1 MYQKGDILFDKV
13 QESEVVVTQMLS
25 ERCDEVIV
33 KSKNVAENR
42 YSDQTVYDWNARRC
56 EPQEPVIKAVYAE
69 SLLSSTDPYEL
80 TKEGRALLVKNTDSK
95 VYSFP
100 ISRLV
105 PIDDTQNSS

>member
-1 MYQKGDILFDKV
+1 VYQKGDILFDKV
-13 QESEVVVTQMLS
+13 QESEVVVTQMIS

-42 YSDQTVYDWNARRC
+42 YSDSTVYDYNSRRC
-56 EPQEPVIKAVYAE
+56 EPQEPVVKAVYAE
-69 SLLSSTDPYEL
+69 SLPSNPHEL
-80 TKEGRALLVKNTDSK
+80 TKEGRGLLARNTDSK

-105 PIDDTQNSS
+105 PIDDA

>member
-1 MYQKGDILFDKV
+1 VYQKGDILLDKV

-33 KSKNVAENR
+33 KNR
-42 YSDQTVYDWNARRC
+42 NSDSTVYDYNSRYGC
-56 EPQEPVIKAVYAE
+56 EPQEPVVKAVYAE
-69 SLLSSTDPYEL
+69 SLPSSTDMEEL
-80 TKEGRALLVKNTDSK
+80 TQEGRSILIRNTDSK

-105 PIDDTQNSS
+105 PIDDA